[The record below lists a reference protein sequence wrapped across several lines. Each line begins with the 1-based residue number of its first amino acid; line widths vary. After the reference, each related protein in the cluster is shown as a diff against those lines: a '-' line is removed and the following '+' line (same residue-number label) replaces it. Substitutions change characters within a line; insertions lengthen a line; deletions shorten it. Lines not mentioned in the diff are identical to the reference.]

1 MNKKY
6 NLKLDL
12 QFRCN
17 NSTMKFDEF
26 DNNTSDFFIRVTR
39 AGELIDISKAIVTL
53 VVIKPDN
60 SVDAQFVDIDSN
72 RAYCDLKPTMKNLV
86 GKYEAIA
93 SITVD
98 GETVNTGI
106 DNPIIYEVTENKF
119 LRQLNQKVV
128 TEERFTLLTDMI
140 NRLSTIEISEE
151 QRVINEAE
159 RILSEENRKIEEA
172 KRVEVELIRQHEEAD
187 RTKYDAIR
195 ESNENIR
202 KINEETRISSENVR
216 LENEAN
222 RIEQEA
228 NRVKAEQ
235 LRKDNY
241 NLMTEDEERRR
252 SEANAHKEAETLRVS
267 AENTRVNE
275 EAKRRTTEQARV
287 SAENTRKANEVTR
300 IESEKQRVD
309 AENLRKEKIIEIQ
322 SDYDSLKKVIID
334 ENASANLQ
342 NQINQTNSQLE
353 HKANETDLDVE
364 RKRIDVF
371 TSLSE
376 GSTTGDAE
384 LIDVRIG
391 YDGTIHSNAGTSI
404 RSQVKEANENI
415 NNKIKKS
422 INLLDNSKWI
432 KGYYVSQQIVDG
444 VKKLVKTEH
453 DDFSYIEIQVK
464 ANTSYT
470 VSKYAHQIA
479 FGAYV
484 EGEFVLR
491 TAIGTGQTVNE
502 SFTFETYTT
511 DTTIYI
517 NKRNSQKFVML
528 IEGRECPK
536 YFIECGNEVI
546 RDIDKPLEWHIGV
559 GKDFE
564 TFTECIRFLKDD
576 EREKTIYIHQ
586 GDYDIFNEL
595 GGSFYAKSF
604 TQDDTN
610 NLDDIVDWIPPNTNI
625 IGIGK
630 VRLIYTPLE
639 QNTNKYA
646 SRIFSTINTRGT
658 CTIDNIEIRC
668 KNGRYCIH
676 DETGS
681 DDRFTGAIKRFKNLK
696 CIHLASDDSVASMHQ
711 CVGGG
716 LHKSMFI
723 EYENCYFESHHPKY

>member
-1 MNKKY
+1 MANIKKHLDNIKGALFGKEVRSSIHDGIDAINKEVESTT
-6 NLKLDL
+6 NRQEHLEGTFDQLII
-12 QFRCN
+12 
-17 NSTMKFDEF
+17 NS
-26 DNNTSDFFIRVTR
+26 
-39 AGELIDISKAIVTL
+39 G
-53 VVIKPDN
+53 N
-60 SVDAQFVDIDSN
+60 SNAEIVDARVGENGKSYAKLGDRLDEVD
-72 RAYCDLKPTMKNLV
+72 
-86 GKYEAIA
+86 
-93 SITVD
+93 
-98 GETVNTGI
+98 
-106 DNPIIYEVTENKF
+106 
-119 LRQLNQKVV
+119 
-128 TEERFTLLTDMI
+128 
-140 NRLSTIEISEE
+140 
-151 QRVINEAE
+151 
-159 RILSEENRKIEEA
+159 
-172 KRVEVELIRQHEEAD
+172 
-187 RTKYDAIR
+187 
-195 ESNENIR
+195 
-202 KINEETRISSENVR
+202 
-216 LENEAN
+216 
-222 RIEQEA
+222 
-228 NRVKAEQ
+228 
-235 LRKDNY
+235 
-241 NLMTEDEERRR
+241 
-252 SEANAHKEAETLRVS
+252 
-267 AENTRVNE
+267 
-275 EAKRRTTEQARV
+275 
-287 SAENTRKANEVTR
+287 
-300 IESEKQRVD
+300 
-309 AENLRKEKIIEIQ
+309 
-322 SDYDSLKKVIID
+322 
-334 ENASANLQ
+334 
-342 NQINQTNSQLE
+342 SQLE
-353 HKANETDLDVE
+353 HKASKSELEVE
-364 RKRIDVF
+364 RKRIDTF

-479 FGAYV
+479 FGKYV

-610 NLDDIVDWIPPNTNI
+610 NWDDIVDWIPPNTNI

-723 EYENCYFESHHPKY
+723 EYENCYFESHHPKYGNVFSYHNSNSTMEMKDSSRINIKDCIFLKNENNPNATVRFGNCNNTLTDIKVNINSSYINGSLSITNEFSSPSLTNAFNVTLLNCNDISTSIDATNNQYNVKIYK

>member
-1 MNKKY
+1 MANIKKHLDDIKNALFGKDVRSSIYDGIDAINKEVEGTTEKQ
-6 NLKLDL
+6 NKLGE
-12 QFRCN
+12 QF
-17 NSTMKFDEF
+17 
-26 DNNTSDFFIRVTR
+26 
-39 AGELIDISKAIVTL
+39 
-53 VVIKPDN
+53 
-60 SVDAQFVDIDSN
+60 
-72 RAYCDLKPTMKNLV
+72 KNLV
-86 GKYEAIA
+86 
-93 SITVD
+93 
-98 GETVNTGI
+98 
-106 DNPIIYEVTENKF
+106 
-119 LRQLNQKVV
+119 
-128 TEERFTLLTDMI
+128 
-140 NRLSTIEISEE
+140 
-151 QRVINEAE
+151 INEGNSNAE
-159 RILSEENRKIEEA
+159 VAASRGSHDWLP
-172 KRVEVELIRQHEEAD
+172 D
-187 RTKYDAIR
+187 R
-195 ESNENIR
+195 
-202 KINEETRISSENVR
+202 
-216 LENEAN
+216 L
-222 RIEQEA
+222 
-228 NRVKAEQ
+228 
-235 LRKDNY
+235 DNF
-241 NLMTEDEERRR
+241 D
-252 SEANAHKEAETLRVS
+252 
-267 AENTRVNE
+267 
-275 EAKRRTTEQARV
+275 
-287 SAENTRKANEVTR
+287 
-300 IESEKQRVD
+300 
-309 AENLRKEKIIEIQ
+309 
-322 SDYDSLKKVIID
+322 
-334 ENASANLQ
+334 
-342 NQINQTNSQLE
+342 SQLE
-353 HKANETDLDVE
+353 HKASKSELEVE
-364 RKRIDVF
+364 RKRIDTF

-384 LIDVRIG
+384 LIDARIG
-391 YDGTIHSNAGTSI
+391 ANGVTYANAGTSI
-404 RSQVKEANENI
+404 RSQIKEVNENI

-528 IEGRECPK
+528 VEGRECPK
-536 YFIECGNEVI
+536 YFIEYGNEVI

-586 GDYDIFNEL
+586 GSYDIFNEL
-595 GGSFYAKSF
+595 GGSYYAMSF
-604 TQDDTN
+604 TQSDVDN
-610 NLDDIVDWIPPNTNI
+610 WSNIVDWIPPNTNI

-630 VRLIYTPLE
+630 VKLIYTPLE
-639 QNTNKYA
+639 QHTNKYA

-658 CTIDNIEIRC
+658 CTIDNVEIYC

-681 DDRFTGAIKRFKNLK
+681 DERFTGAIKRFKNLK
-696 CIHLASDDSVASMHQ
+696 CVHHASDDSVATMHQ

-723 EYENCYFESHHPKY
+723 EYENCYFESQHPKYGNTFSYHNNNSSMEIEDSSRINIKNCIFVKNESNPNAIVRFGNCNTRLTEIKVNINSSYIGGSLLVTNEFSSTSLTNAFNITLLNCNDISTSIDATNNQYDVKIYK